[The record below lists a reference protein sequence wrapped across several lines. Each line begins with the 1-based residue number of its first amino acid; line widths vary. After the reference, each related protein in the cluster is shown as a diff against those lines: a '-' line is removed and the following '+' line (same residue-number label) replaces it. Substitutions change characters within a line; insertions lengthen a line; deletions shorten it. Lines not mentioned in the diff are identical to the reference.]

1 MAGKR
6 GARTSQARGGGGGLG
21 LEGRRPMDFS
31 GILSWLF
38 SSREGVLVLLGVILV
53 GFLIAAI
60 ILERK
65 TRKDYDQYDDEDDD
79 ESGWSFFDD
88 DNK

>member
-1 MAGKR
+1 
-6 GARTSQARGGGGGLG
+6 
-21 LEGRRPMDFS
+21 MDFS

-65 TRKDYDQYDDEDDD
+65 MRKDFDQYDDEDDD

>member
-1 MAGKR
+1 
-6 GARTSQARGGGGGLG
+6 
-21 LEGRRPMDFS
+21 MDFS

-38 SSREGVLVLLGVILV
+38 NSREGVLVLLGVILV

-65 TRKDYDQYDDEDDD
+65 TRKDFDQYDDEDDD

>member
-1 MAGKR
+1 
-6 GARTSQARGGGGGLG
+6 
-21 LEGRRPMDFS
+21 MDFS

-65 TRKDYDQYDDEDDD
+65 TRKDFDQYDNEDGD

>member
-1 MAGKR
+1 
-6 GARTSQARGGGGGLG
+6 
-21 LEGRRPMDFS
+21 MDFS

-60 ILERK
+60 VLEHK
-65 TRKDYDQYDDEDDD
+65 TRKDFDQYDDEDDD

>member
-6 GARTSQARGGGGGLG
+6 RAKASQARGGLG

-31 GILSWLF
+31 GILSWIF

-60 ILERK
+60 ILEHK
-65 TRKDYDQYDDEDDD
+65 TRKDFDQYDDEDDD

>member
-1 MAGKR
+1 MDIAGI
-6 GARTSQARGGGGGLG
+6 
-21 LEGRRPMDFS
+21 F
-31 GILSWLF
+31 SWLF
-38 SSREGVLVLLGVILV
+38 GSREGVLVLLGVILV